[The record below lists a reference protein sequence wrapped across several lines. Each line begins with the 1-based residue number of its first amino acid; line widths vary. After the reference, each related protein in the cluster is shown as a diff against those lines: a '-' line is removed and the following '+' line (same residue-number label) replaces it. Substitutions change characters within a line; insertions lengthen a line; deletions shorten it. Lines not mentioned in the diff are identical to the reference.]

1 MVETSLEDFVDDAE
15 LHAYAQHTLI
25 CPRSCTEL
33 HTHNMDEANKNAL
46 NDGSVYQKQIFTKD
60 PKLSRKDKQRSCTIS
75 SRPMHSDSKS
85 IRYTQKATSLNR
97 LNPCLCQGCA
107 RPRTKEPLMNPGIE
121 GIGLDTYPLGIGP
134 DIRPILLSNEALD
147 SETLERF
154 TTWGFVTEEILAA
167 LPAELV
173 DPLRALENAMA
184 ALHHACGATA
194 LNVVF
199 NILTLS
205 AWGNLR
211 ASEAGLRDPYRVAGG
226 VGSAPAG
233 RRRSGAVGPLL
244 PPLYPHA
251 PECPLSTH
259 GQGAP
264 LACDRIRPRLLA
276 RANLAS
282 LVSSQARP
290 CPLPTPCP
298 GTPDLKPMPK

>member
-1 MVETSLEDFVDDAE
+1 MSGTAIIDNMVETAHEDFVDDAE

-25 CPRSCTEL
+25 CPRSCTVL
-33 HTHNMDEANKNAL
+33 HTHNMDEANKSAMNGGLA
-46 NDGSVYQKQIFTKD
+46 YQKQIFTKD

-97 LNPCLCQGCA
+97 LTPCLCQGCA
-107 RPRTKEPLMNPGIE
+107 RPRTKEPLNPGNE

-173 DPLRALENAMA
+173 DPLRALEKAMA

-211 ASEAGLRDPYRVAGG
+211 ASE
-226 VGSAPAG
+226 
-233 RRRSGAVGPLL
+233 LL
-244 PPLYPHA
+244 PAFCAWVETGERTGMLETTPGFETPIEWPAAWAVRLQVEEEAVPLDLS
-251 PECPLSTH
+251 CPLFILTLRN
-259 GQGAP
+259 A
-264 LACDRIRPRLLA
+264 LCRPTAKERL
-276 RANLAS
+276 S
-282 LVSSQARP
+282 PV
-290 CPLPTPCP
+290 TEF
-298 GTPDLKPMPK
+298 DHDY